1 MACTFVTCDQTFFF
15 SGKGKKKELFPRS
28 VVQTKREEGH
38 LITRY
43 TVTEPVK
50 DAVHLRSAV

>member
-1 MACTFVTCDQTFFF
+1 MHFRNLRSGVFFF
-15 SGKGKKKELFPRS
+15 GEREKKELFPRF

-38 LITRY
+38 LMTRY
-43 TVTEPVK
+43 IVTEPVK